1 MVNLT
6 RKKGQFLLTALFDT
20 VIAIV
25 LFVTVLDHAPFW
37 DVFVVSQI
45 TGLSICTFISVSSH
59 FTNTQ
64 EKLLSPIMTIACL
77 IAGILVSAMISG
89 IYLFGIR
96 DIPFEDYLKDTI
108 FNIFIFGSVF
118 GVPIAYFFATQ
129 QKMHASEKQIQQEK
143 IQRLTMEKEATLT
156 TLRLLQAQI
165 EPHFLFN
172 TLSNVTA
179 LLDTDIANAKK
190 MLTHFNNYLRV
201 CLQRTRQEKV
211 TLSEE
216 LELVIQYLEIC
227 KIRFGS
233 RIRYTISDE
242 TQNPQLPFPPLMIQ
256 PLVENSIKYGLEP
269 LTEGGTI
276 TINCRIEA
284 DMLEVEISDTGVGLD
299 RQGIDGTNA
308 GIGINNVSRRLET
321 IYGSTASLELFQNRP
336 SGVTALIKVPL

>member
-1 MVNLT
+1 MFNLT
-6 RKKGQFLLTALFDT
+6 RKKDQFILTVLFDT
-20 VIAIV
+20 VIAVV
-25 LFVTVLDHAPFW
+25 LFVTVLDHVPFW
-37 DVFVVSQI
+37 DVFVISQI

-59 FTNTQ
+59 FTQNR
-64 EKLLSPIMTIACL
+64 EKLLSPSVTIACL
-77 IAGILVSAMISG
+77 IAGILLSAFFSG

-96 DIPFEDYLKDTI
+96 DIPFEDYIKDTV
-108 FNIFIFGSVF
+108 FNIFIFGIVF
-118 GVPIAYFFATQ
+118 GVPIAYFFASQ

-143 IQRLTMEKEATLT
+143 IQRLTVEKEAALT

-172 TLSNVTA
+172 TLSNVTT
-179 LLDTDIANAKK
+179 LLDTDIGKAKK

-216 LELVIQYLEIC
+216 LQMVVQYLEIC

-233 RIRYTISDE
+233 RIRYTINDE
-242 TQNPQLPFPPLMIQ
+242 TQTPQLPFPPLMIQ

-269 LTEGGTI
+269 LTEGGAITI
-276 TINCRIEA
+276 TCQIKA
-284 DMLEVEISDTGVGLD
+284 GMLAVEISDTGVGLD
-299 RQGIDGTNA
+299 RQGNDGTTA

>member
-1 MVNLT
+1 MFNLT
-6 RKKGQFLLTALFDT
+6 RKKDQFLLTALFDT
-20 VIAIV
+20 VIAVV
-25 LFVTVLDHAPFW
+25 LSITVLDHTPFW

-45 TGLSICTFISVSSH
+45 TGLSICTFISISSH
-59 FTNTQ
+59 FTKNR
-64 EKLLSPIMTIACL
+64 EELLSPAVTIACL
-77 IAGILVSAMISG
+77 TAGILVSALFSG
-89 IYLFGIR
+89 IYLFGLR
-96 DIPFEDYLKDTI
+96 DIPFEDYLKDTV
-108 FNIFIFGSVF
+108 FNIFIFGIVF
-118 GVPIAYFFATQ
+118 GVPIAYFFTSQ

-143 IQRLTMEKEATLT
+143 IQRLTVEKEAALT

-172 TLSNVTA
+172 TLSNVTT
-179 LLDTDIANAKK
+179 LLDTDIAKAKK

-216 LELVIQYLEIC
+216 LELVVQYLEIC

-233 RIRYTISDE
+233 RIKYTINDE
-242 TQNPQLPFPPLMIQ
+242 TQNPQMPFPPLMIQ

-276 TINCRIEA
+276 AITCRIEA
-284 DMLEVEISDTGVGLD
+284 DMLQIEISDTGVGLD
-299 RQGIDGTNA
+299 QQVSENATA
-308 GIGINNVSRRLET
+308 GIGINNVSRRLDT
-321 IYGSTASLELFQNRP
+321 IYGSTASLEMFQNDP